1 MAACMH
7 FVDGV
12 KASHNGLHF
21 EGQSETVYELL
32 GLIAH
37 EYTYV
42 RM

>member
-7 FVDGV
+7 FVDGA
-12 KASHNGLHF
+12 KASRNGLHF

-37 EYTYV
+37 ECTYV